1 VSNTPKPEDPPS
13 QEDFI
18 LLLQDLR
25 RRIERLLQRDGRAP
39 ETDSPLLREAVLA
52 ITQRW
57 RSGRS
62 CEQEPRGETEKPD
75 APPEP
80 ESPFSREPSDDD
92 EPS

>member
-1 VSNTPKPEDPPS
+1 MSDTPKPEDYPS

-25 RRIERLLQRDGRAP
+25 RRIERLLQRDGRPP

-57 RSGRS
+57 RRS
-62 CEQEPRGETEKPD
+62 HDRKQTAD

-80 ESPFSREPSDDD
+80 ESPSPKEPSND
-92 EPS
+92 EEPPP